1 LLADRVLSRM
11 HTPSAIGPEIVS
23 RVVDVYVF
31 RTIDAV
37 RAGPDDALSIELL
50 QGLRVGGSLHGLWH
64 PIMGHIEPGET
75 AAAAAVRE
83 MREEAGLAASDP
95 AVLGFWGLEQVHP
108 FFLASR
114 NEIHLSPR
122 FAVRVTAAWSPVL
135 NDEHSA
141 WRWVRV
147 PERLHDFVWPGQRGA
162 VREIL
167 SDIAAGGPTAEALRL
182 DLSSFI

>member
-1 LLADRVLSRM
+1 MR
-11 HTPSAIGPEIVS
+11 TPSTTGPQIVS

-31 RTIDAV
+31 RCAGGDA
-37 RAGPDDALSIELL
+37 AGIEVL
-50 QGLRVGGSLHGLWH
+50 QGLRVGGSLHGSWH
-64 PIMGHIEPGET
+64 PVMGHMEPGET
-75 AAAAAVRE
+75 AMAAAVRE
-83 MREEAGLAASDP
+83 VREEAGLKMSDP

-122 FAVRVTAAWSPVL
+122 FAVRVAAEWSPVL
-135 NDEHSA
+135 NEEHSA

-147 PERLHDFVWPGQRGA
+147 PERVHEFVWPGQRGA

-167 SDIAAGGPTAEALRL
+167 SDIAPGGATGEALRL